1 MSCEPVDLAAPLA
14 AVLLDVLLALGA
26 VVTGNELLVE
36 LLALSVVVTRVVD
49 AHLVLEPD
57 LLQRTLFVSA
67 LARVDHLVT
76 RWLRDGLGV
85 HSAHVGHHD
94 RVVEAS

>member
-1 MSCEPVDLAAPLA
+1 MSGEPVDLAAPLA
-14 AVLLDVLLALGA
+14 AVLLDSLNALGTII
-26 VVTGNELLVE
+26 TGDELLVE
-36 LLALSVVVTRVVD
+36 LLALSIVVTRVVD

-67 LARVDHLVT
+67 LARVDHLVAG
-76 RWLRDGLGV
+76 WLRDGLRV

-94 RVVEAS
+94 